1 MALSQRD
8 REALVTEPH
17 DQHRAVLRAVIQRVV
32 DALAAEPAP
41 PSEPDPRIGDE
52 LAAALARVR
61 RAGQIRELLS
71 QMTVELAEEVT
82 GAALDEA
89 MVAARHVA
97 PRGATWAQLG
107 AQLDRTGQW
116 CGQRLRERQDT
127 ERTVPP
133 RPTYSRPWINP
144 HDWALMQRD
153 IRERREAQH
162 WPPRR
167 PKPADEPPAAALL
180 EDIPTTSVW
189 PTSTPASPAAAPEPA
204 TQHPLGGV
212 NRRARRRAKH
222 GRK

>member
-1 MALSQRD
+1 MA
-8 REALVTEPH
+8 EPH
-17 DQHRAVLRAVIQRVV
+17 DQHRAVLRAAIQHVV

-41 PSEPDPRIGDE
+41 LSEPDPRVGDE

-61 RAGQIRELLS
+61 RAGQIRDLLA
-71 QMTVELAEEVT
+71 QMTAELAEEVT

-153 IRERREAQH
+153 IQERRAAQH
-162 WPPRR
+162 RPPRR
-167 PKPADEPPAAALL
+167 PKPVDGPPASPTLL
-180 EDIPTTSVW
+180 EDTPTASAW

-204 TQHPLGGV
+204 AQHPLGGV
-212 NRRARRRAKH
+212 SRRARRRGKH